1 MGRTREHHCTLSL
14 PHPNAQLGELTC
26 GPTQGYMMVQR
37 ELVILSVP
45 SLCLPSVPSLWAL
58 LPEDPLEAFIPFS
71 LVPFPESELVVF
83 LVPKESLE
91 FPRGTLTPEDTDGHG
106 ATARDGRI
114 IRHDRALRMSC
125 VVFRII
131 SSTETL
137 SALIS
142 AVFRASSNCV
152 SKCFA
157 RCWSRLLSFSETP
170 SWEREKRTLCQSK
183 MTLCNHRGKNLVMPT
198 LQRNSLY
205 QQGSVYSE
213 FDFR

>member
-1 MGRTREHHCTLSL
+1 MGRTRERRCTLSW
-14 PHPNAQLGELTC
+14 PHPNPQLGELTC

-37 ELVILSVP
+37 ELVIFSVP

-91 FPRGTLTPEDTDGHG
+91 FPRGILTPEDTEGHG

-114 IRHDRALRMSC
+114 IRHGRALRMSC

-157 RCWSRLLSFSETP
+157 RCWSRLLSFSETT
-170 SWEREKRTLCQSK
+170 SWEREKNNTMLIQDETL
-183 MTLCNHRGKNLVMPT
+183 
-198 LQRNSLY
+198 
-205 QQGSVYSE
+205 
-213 FDFR
+213 

>member
-1 MGRTREHHCTLSL
+1 
-14 PHPNAQLGELTC
+14 
-26 GPTQGYMMVQR
+26 MVQR
-37 ELVILSVP
+37 ELVIFSVP

-91 FPRGTLTPEDTDGHG
+91 FPRGTLTPEDTEGHG

-114 IRHDRALRMSC
+114 IRHGRALRMSC

-170 SWEREKRTLCQSK
+170 SWEREKKEHYVNPRW
-183 MTLCNHRGKNLVMPT
+183 H
-198 LQRNSLY
+198 
-205 QQGSVYSE
+205 SVITEKKPCYENFAWKLSISTRWRLLRVW
-213 FDFR
+213 FQIARPWLAPY

>member
-1 MGRTREHHCTLSL
+1 MGRTREHRCTPFW
-14 PHPNAQLGELTC
+14 PHPNPQLGELTC
-26 GPTQGYMMVQR
+26 GPIQGYMMVQR
-37 ELVILSVP
+37 ELVIFSVP

-58 LPEDPLEAFIPFS
+58 LPDDPLEAFIPFS

-91 FPRGTLTPEDTDGHG
+91 FPRGTLTLEDTEGHG

-114 IRHDRALRMSC
+114 IRHGRAFRMSC

-170 SWEREKRTLCQSK
+170 SWEREKNNTMLIQDD
-183 MTLCNHRGKNLVMPT
+183 TV
-198 LQRNSLY
+198 
-205 QQGSVYSE
+205 
-213 FDFR
+213 